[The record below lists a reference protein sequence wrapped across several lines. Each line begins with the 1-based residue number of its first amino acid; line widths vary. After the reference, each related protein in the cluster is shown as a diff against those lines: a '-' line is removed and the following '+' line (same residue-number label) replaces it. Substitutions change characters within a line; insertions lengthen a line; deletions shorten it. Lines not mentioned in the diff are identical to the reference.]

1 MNKLLTAASTFRF
14 HLSGPLKAAAPF
26 CAAFGPMRWGL
37 SQDFY
42 CNGIIILHGKAG
54 ASTGK
59 SIRTET
65 R

>member
-1 MNKLLTAASTFRF
+1 MNTLLTSASTFRF
-14 HLSGPLKAAAPF
+14 HLSGPLKEAPF

-59 SIRTET
+59 LIRTET